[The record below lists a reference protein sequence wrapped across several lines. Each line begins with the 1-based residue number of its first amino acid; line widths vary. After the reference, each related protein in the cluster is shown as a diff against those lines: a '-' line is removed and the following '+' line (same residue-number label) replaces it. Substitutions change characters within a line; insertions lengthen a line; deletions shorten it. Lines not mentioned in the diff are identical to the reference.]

1 MKWILRI
8 LGVVVAI
15 ALLVVAIGA
24 LLPKQHV
31 VSRQATYHQPPEA
44 IWQTIMDYE
53 KFPTWIKGVARVE
66 PFQSL
71 NGYPGWTEIESN
83 GMKIPLQVTEA
94 VPPRRAH
101 SRSQF
106 ALGRHVDH
114 RNHFRARRFRDA
126 HHGRR
131 LRQQPALPFHG
142 PLRFRLRQHARFL
155 HEIVG

>member
-1 MKWILRI
+1 MPGAAMKWILRI

-31 VSRQATYHQPPEA
+31 VSRQATYRQPPEA

-71 NGYPGWTEIESN
+71 NGYPGWAKSKRT
-83 GMKIPLQVTEA
+83 GRKIHLRVTK
-94 VPPRRAH
+94 
-101 SRSQF
+101 Q
-106 ALGRHVDH
+106 
-114 RNHFRARRFRDA
+114 
-126 HHGRR
+126 
-131 LRQQPALPFHG
+131 
-142 PLRFRLRQHARFL
+142 
-155 HEIVG
+155 

>member
-15 ALLVVAIGA
+15 ALLVVVVGA

-44 IWQTIMDYE
+44 IWQAIMDYE

-94 VPPRRAH
+94 FRRVASSRASPIPNYRGAERGPPKSRPRRA
-101 SRSQF
+101 
-106 ALGRHVDH
+106 V
-114 RNHFRARRFRDA
+114 
-126 HHGRR
+126 
-131 LRQQPALPFHG
+131 P
-142 PLRFRLRQHARFL
+142 
-155 HEIVG
+155 